1 MIRWNIAICD
11 DEKVALEL
19 LGSSLR
25 GALRTRNVDASIE
38 TFSRPRELLLRM
50 QTTSFDLLFL
60 DIEMPGMT
68 GLELAQRLRREGNL
82 IDIIYISNRED
93 LVFDALRTNPR
104 GFIRKNRL
112 IQDVSGVIDTYM
124 AYKKANEQP
133 KTLIVRERDQV
144 MYLAIDKLQY
154 IEGSG
159 KTQMAHVLGKD
170 APMELHKSMQELEK
184 ELTPQGFLRIHKGY
198 LLNYRFIRRIGDNEV
213 SLTSGGDAAHQ
224 PQKISGDPGRVYGID
239 AERRWRDAVIPFSF
253 SVQSSKQSSYFH
265 DWLSDWYLELAA

>member
-104 GFIRKNRL
+104 GSSAK
-112 IQDVSGVIDTYM
+112 
-124 AYKKANEQP
+124 
-133 KTLIVRERDQV
+133 
-144 MYLAIDKLQY
+144 
-154 IEGSG
+154 
-159 KTQMAHVLGKD
+159 
-170 APMELHKSMQELEK
+170 
-184 ELTPQGFLRIHKGY
+184 
-198 LLNYRFIRRIGDNEV
+198 IG
-213 SLTSGGDAAHQ
+213 
-224 PQKISGDPGRVYGID
+224 
-239 AERRWRDAVIPFSF
+239 
-253 SVQSSKQSSYFH
+253 
-265 DWLSDWYLELAA
+265 